1 MGMQI
6 TGQTFVF
13 LLFGDFELL
22 GMKENKSLDFDEDKL
37 T

>member
-1 MGMQI
+1 
-6 TGQTFVF
+6 
-13 LLFGDFELL
+13 LLFGAFELL